1 DKSSQNP
8 CQIWNFCLFSKP
20 YLKDLFERK
29 KDNKEELEKIQNKIM
44 QDDYLKYL
52 IEAIQHVSTVNVV
65 EKSEEEFKE
74 EFEEKVGVFQ

>member
-1 DKSSQNP
+1 
-8 CQIWNFCLFSKP
+8 
-20 YLKDLFERK
+20 
-29 KDNKEELEKIQNKIM
+29 M